1 MFKKVHTTSSVS
13 FLNSYMYSP
22 KTTSLFHCD
31 VNFGW
36 IGKESYGGGGGGGH
50 TGLWSIGR

>member
-1 MFKKVHTTSSVS
+1 
-13 FLNSYMYSP
+13 MYSP

-36 IGKESYGGGGGGGH
+36 VGKESYGGGGGGTLGSGAQGGD
-50 TGLWSIGR
+50 TSATYIWKI